1 MNLLPSEL
9 IKNSMD
15 AYIDKHSTK
24 SQKIYWLVLIVIV
37 AAIVSL
43 PFIYVDISVQDVGVI
58 RPIAEKTEIKASLTE
73 FIDSVYV
80 KEGWKVHQGDTLL
93 TFRTSNPN
101 YKINYQQNRIDDFR
115 EHLNDL
121 RYLSKG
127 TTPSVFSSDT
137 RRQEY
142 LYYCKQ
148 SVEAETTLGKTK
160 KDYQRNKPLFDKGVI
175 SEEEFEKYEY
185 EYSKAENELAS
196 LKDNQISKWQ
206 TDLNT
211 YSNSYNEMQA
221 ALKQEVKEKDSYV
234 VISPVSGTLDQFR
247 GLYKGSSIQT
257 GTSLAVISPDSTLFC
272 EVYVTPRNIGYL
284 HLDMPVNIQVESFNY
299 NEWGIISGKVVEISS
314 DFFTDSGNNN
324 AFYKV
329 KCSID
334 RNYLVRKNG
343 VKGNLKKGMTIST
356 HFMITRRSLFE
367 LLYQKM
373 DDWANPTQYTTNTLA
388 KQNL

>member
-1 MNLLPSEL
+1 
-9 IKNSMD
+9 MD